1 VNGVLGGSQAMDECI
16 YDCDLNDSIDSATK
30 RLPGDCCCTSLACC
44 ACQCGEGSS
53 TAGLCAARPLAAKA
67 PGANTAPTLPTSLY
81 ASTAHLTSAPIA
93 SRTPTPQLAAARPSR
108 KAHLL
113 AGQLRS
119 FPASALYHRLRTSLP
134 PRPVAPYRTAR
145 RYTRRRALISPARRL
160 FFFYD
165 TPSYAHDARHDGCC
179 ALRDPDRRRWQV

>member
-1 VNGVLGGSQAMDECI
+1 MEAAAVNGVLGGSQAMDECI

-67 PGANTAPTLPTSLY
+67 PG
-81 ASTAHLTSAPIA
+81 A